1 MDSADSF
8 LPFQDWR
15 WLVTRRDDIEKTMI
29 ACHRKCWVAPDGGHE
44 GLRSHDLIA
53 IARFLG
59 GGGTAIRTGECSI
72 SSPARAGA
80 RRGTLLHFDLGLRR
94 NVDWLD

>member
-29 ACHRKCWVAPDGGHE
+29 ACHRKCWVALMAATKDCG
-44 GLRSHDLIA
+44 RM
-53 IARFLG
+53 
-59 GGGTAIRTGECSI
+59 T
-72 SSPARAGA
+72 
-80 RRGTLLHFDLGLRR
+80 
-94 NVDWLD
+94 